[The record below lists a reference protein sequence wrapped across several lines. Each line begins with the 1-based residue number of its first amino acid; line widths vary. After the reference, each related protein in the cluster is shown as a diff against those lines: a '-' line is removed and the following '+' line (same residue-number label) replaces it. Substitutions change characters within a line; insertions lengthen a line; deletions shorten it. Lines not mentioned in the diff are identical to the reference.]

1 MCVPLLTC
9 FFATFRGLGSTS
21 RFSYKCS
28 RLSWHELNAVV
39 AVAFL
44 LCLFLDEMQLW
55 ELPRSSV
62 WWLWNET
69 VRSYQLD
76 YILKIRSSNFDEIL
90 FFSLKLKLFSLIELD
105 GPPLETLLK
114 LCKTLSS
121 IYWWLPHPE
130 TVPDSWFC
138 CWCPRPPRWACWQ
151 PKRKSIL
158 KRSLLTA
165 IFFRSLLQDAQTVLY
180 YSALLLGFLVFFY
193 FGTDEI
199 LQFLPLRVHNPS
211 WLRKRLV

>member
-1 MCVPLLTC
+1 
-9 FFATFRGLGSTS
+9 
-21 RFSYKCS
+21 
-28 RLSWHELNAVV
+28 
-39 AVAFL
+39 
-44 LCLFLDEMQLW
+44 MQLW

-62 WWLWNET
+62 WWLWNVT

-121 IYWWLPHPE
+121 IYCWLLHPE

-138 CWCPRPPRWACWQ
+138 CWCPRPLRWAFWQ

-165 IFFRSLLQDAQTVLY
+165 IFFSFFVAGCTN
-180 YSALLLGFLVFFY
+180 SSLVFCAPARFPR
-193 FGTDEI
+193 I
-199 LQFLPLRVHNPS
+199 FLFRHRWNFAIFAATCT
-211 WLRKRLV
+211 

>member
-1 MCVPLLTC
+1 MLFGCFFFFLLFGTPGTLWVLVTLGIGYVRSVPNLF

-55 ELPRSSV
+55 ELPWSSV
-62 WWLWNET
+62 WWLWNVT
-69 VRSYQLD
+69 LRSYQLD

-114 LCKTLSS
+114 LCKTQSTAGCHIQKLSRT
-121 IYWWLPHPE
+121 L
-130 TVPDSWFC
+130 DS
-138 CWCPRPPRWACWQ
+138 A
-151 PKRKSIL
+151 
-158 KRSLLTA
+158 A
-165 IFFRSLLQDAQTVLY
+165 DVLVRRAEPAG
-180 YSALLLGFLVFFY
+180 SQNANLFSRGRF
-193 FGTDEI
+193 
-199 LQFLPLRVHNPS
+199 
-211 WLRKRLV
+211 

>member
-55 ELPRSSV
+55 GLPRSFM
-62 WWLWNET
+62 WWLWNVT

-121 IYWWLPHPE
+121 IYCWLPHPE

-165 IFFRSLLQDAQTVLY
+165 IFFVLCCRLHKPFFIILRSCSV
-180 YSALLLGFLVFFY
+180 SSFFFY